1 MQQLLNFFFK
11 NRSTILFLI
20 LFLISFALT
29 TQAHD
34 YNKTKV
40 INSAYQI
47 SGSIHGAFSKI
58 GDYFYLKEENN
69 LLLEENN
76 RLKSLA
82 FNTKTEQIESI
93 NVQKQFRL
101 RPALVNKNSY
111 RFLENYITIDKG
123 EKDSIKEDFGVVTA
137 KGIVGVIDK
146 TSQKYARILSILNTK
161 SKINAKLKKNNHFG
175 TLGWDGEHPNIV
187 QLNDVQDLAEITVGD
202 TIVTSGFSYTFPEN
216 IPVGVVKS
224 YLLNDTKDLYII
236 NVELFND
243 MTNLRHVHVI
253 ENLDFTTLNSL
264 NPSNE

>member
-93 NVQKQFRL
+93 NIQKQFRL

-161 SKINAKLKKNNHFG
+161 SKINAKLK
-175 TLGWDGEHPNIV
+175 
-187 QLNDVQDLAEITVGD
+187 
-202 TIVTSGFSYTFPEN
+202 
-216 IPVGVVKS
+216 
-224 YLLNDTKDLYII
+224 
-236 NVELFND
+236 
-243 MTNLRHVHVI
+243 
-253 ENLDFTTLNSL
+253 NSWI
-264 NPSNE
+264 